1 MIYPVILAL
10 GRSPVSHTPGV
21 MVYPVIPA
29 LGRWRKEGLT
39 LKARFIYVASLG
51 LAWTTWDPVS
61 KQPKGTYIVRNKLL
75 ERNSLNDSVTTRFR
89 IHLRVTFCIIF
100 IFLNNSTH
108 LELLVISCL
117 PLAWCLVPMWL
128 HSHGEGICQVGLPWV
143 ILREQRMVWAL
154 GWGVVR
160 WWVNQIPI
168 SQSPPMLG
176 GVVSTAN

>member
-1 MIYPVILAL
+1 
-10 GRSPVSHTPGV
+10 

-39 LKARFIYVASLG
+39 LKARFIYIASLG

-61 KQPKGTYIVRNKLL
+61 KQPKGTYAVRNKLL
-75 ERNSLNDSVTTRFR
+75 ERNSLNDSVTTGFR

-100 IFLNNSTH
+100 IFLNNPTH

-128 HSHGEGICQVGLPWV
+128 HSHGEREYARWDFHEWSW
-143 ILREQRMVWAL
+143 EQRMVWAL
-154 GWGVVR
+154 GWGVVL

-168 SQSPPMLG
+168 SQSPAMLG
-176 GVVSTAN
+176 GVVTTANWRRPLGAWQDAPGAP